1 MFAAKY
7 KKLSI
12 RFYREYSMEKLNKL
26 KKVIKKGVKVG
37 VLGAGLAA
45 STMLFNSCSNPNGP
59 QSPEQPGYEIP
70 ENPDQKQYGTPS
82 TQVMGNG
89 NYTVHSFFGEGNGN
103 FDVDIMAK
111 DLNHYLGKGETYVKG
126 LVDDFS
132 TSLQGRPGAQAYFNE
147 FITEQKNNEF
157 ERLYYNPNYHENPN
171 SNPYG
176 IDFIVNRISI
186 PSEPIFEDI
195 IRNID
200 NNRDRCLFIACY
212 QALSNEAYKY
222 GLGKFKNNNNNQM
235 RHYNSVREK
244 IDYRWEPGTTINN
257 PFDINQDIDQ
267 NKCLKIT
274 QEMDG
279 ILTQVVNKM
288 NNGVTVKDLQ
298 HVINISTT
306 AYSMKAMENL
316 AAHAINHNT
325 CNINIGIISAMDK
338 VADEMFEQEQQNLSS
353 MTI

>member
-1 MFAAKY
+1 
-7 KKLSI
+7 
-12 RFYREYSMEKLNKL
+12 MEKLNKL

-132 TSLQGRPGAQAYFNE
+132 ASLQGRHGAQTYFNE

-176 IDFIVNRISI
+176 FDSTIEGI
-186 PSEPIFEDI
+186 SEPCAYIFEDI

-200 NNRDRCLFIACY
+200 TNRDRCLFIRCY
-212 QALSNEAYKY
+212 HALSMEAYKY
-222 GLGKFKNNNNNQM
+222 GLGKFKNDNNNQM
-235 RHYNSVREK
+235 RKYQSIRED
-244 IDYRWEPGTTINN
+244 INYAWSSPTINN
-257 PFDINQDIDQ
+257 PFDINNDIDQ
-267 NKCLKIT
+267 NKCLLIT
-274 QEMDG
+274 QEMDN
-279 ILTQVVNKM
+279 LLNQVVNKM
-288 NNGVTVKDLQ
+288 NNGITVKDLQ

-306 AYSMKAMENL
+306 ANSLSAMDDLTE
-316 AAHAINHNT
+316 HALDHT
-325 CNINIGIISAMDK
+325 CSAVLHVIPAMDK

-353 MTI
+353 MTK

>member
-1 MFAAKY
+1 
-7 KKLSI
+7 
-12 RFYREYSMEKLNKL
+12 MEKLNKL

-45 STMLFNSCSNPNGP
+45 STMLFNSCANPNGP
-59 QSPEQPGYEIP
+59 QNPGQPGYEIP

-132 TSLQGRPGAQAYFNE
+132 TSLQGRADAQAYFDE
-147 FITEQKNNEF
+147 FITKQKNNEF
-157 ERLYYNPNYHENPN
+157 ERLGYFPNKNNPN
-171 SNPYG
+171 SNTYG

-200 NNRDRCLFIACY
+200 NNRDRFLFIRCY
-212 QALSNEAYKY
+212 HALSMEAYKY
-222 GLGKFKNNNNNQM
+222 GLGKYKNDNNKQM
-235 RHYNSVREK
+235 RHYNSVREE
-244 IDYRWEPGTTINN
+244 INEAWTASTINN

-267 NKCLKIT
+267 QKCLKIT
-274 QEMDG
+274 QTMDG
-279 ILTQVVNKM
+279 ILNQVVNKM
-288 NNGVTVKDLQ
+288 GKGVTVKDLQ
-298 HVINISTT
+298 RVINISTT
-306 AYSMKAMENL
+306 ANSLTAMEDLTAHGLDHDSCSINL
-316 AAHAINHNT
+316 
-325 CNINIGIISAMDK
+325 GSVSAMYEL
-338 VADEMFEQEQQNLSS
+338 ANEMFYQEQQNLSS
-353 MTI
+353 MTK

>member
-1 MFAAKY
+1 
-7 KKLSI
+7 
-12 RFYREYSMEKLNKL
+12 MEKLNKL

-157 ERLYYNPNYHENPN
+157 KRLGYFPNYHENPN
-171 SNPYG
+171 SNPHSF
-176 IDFIVNRISI
+176 DVTVNRISLY
-186 PSEPIFEDI
+186 SEPIFEDI

-200 NNRDRCLFIACY
+200 TNRDRCLFMRCY
-212 QALSNEAYKY
+212 HALSMEAYKY
-222 GLGKFKNNNNNQM
+222 GLGKYKNDNNNQM
-235 RHYNSVREK
+235 RKYQSERKEINES
-244 IDYRWEPGTTINN
+244 WTASTIGN
-257 PFDINQDIDQ
+257 PFDIDQDIDQ
-267 NKCLKIT
+267 NKCLQIT
-274 QEMDG
+274 QTMDD
-279 ILTQVVNKM
+279 ILNQVVNNM

-306 AYSMKAMENL
+306 ADSLTAMENL
-316 AAHAINHNT
+316 AAHALDHDSCGINL
-325 CNINIGIISAMDK
+325 GIVSAMYE
-338 VADEMFEQEQQNLSS
+338 VANEMFEQEQQNLSL
-353 MTI
+353 MTR

>member
-1 MFAAKY
+1 
-7 KKLSI
+7 
-12 RFYREYSMEKLNKL
+12 MEKLNKL

-132 TSLQGRPGAQAYFNE
+132 ASLQGRHGAQTYFNE

-176 IDFIVNRISI
+176 FDSTIEGI
-186 PSEPIFEDI
+186 SEPCAYIFEDI

-200 NNRDRCLFIACY
+200 TNRDRCLFIRCY
-212 QALSNEAYKY
+212 HALSMEAYKY
-222 GLGKFKNNNNNQM
+222 GLGKFKNDNNNQM
-235 RHYNSVREK
+235 RKYQSIRED
-244 IDYRWEPGTTINN
+244 INYAWSSPTINN
-257 PFDINQDIDQ
+257 PFDINNDIDQ
-267 NKCLKIT
+267 NKCLLIT
-274 QEMDG
+274 QEMDN
-279 ILTQVVNKM
+279 LLNQVVNKM
-288 NNGVTVKDLQ
+288 NNGITVKDLQ

-306 AYSMKAMENL
+306 ANSL
-316 AAHAINHNT
+316 
-325 CNINIGIISAMDK
+325 SAMDDLTEHALDHTCS
-338 VADEMFEQEQQNLSS
+338 ADLGIVSAMYEIAEEMFEQEQQNLSS
-353 MTI
+353 MTK

>member
-1 MFAAKY
+1 
-7 KKLSI
+7 
-12 RFYREYSMEKLNKL
+12 MEKLNKL

-70 ENPDQKQYGTPS
+70 GNPEDKNYCQPYDV
-82 TQVMGNG
+82 VMGNG
-89 NYTVHSFFGEGNGN
+89 NYVIHCFEG
-103 FDVDIMAK
+103 DATSSAYATMAE
-111 DLNHYLGKGETYVKG
+111 DMNYYLGKGETYVKG

-132 TSLQGRPGAQAYFNE
+132 TSLQGRHGAKAYFDE

-157 ERLYYNPNYHENPN
+157 KRLGYFPNYHENPN

-176 IDFIVNRISI
+176 FDVTVNRISLY
-186 PSEPIFEDI
+186 SEPIFEDI

-200 NNRDRCLFIACY
+200 TNRDRCLFIEY
-212 QALSNEAYKY
+212 YRALSNEAYKY
-222 GLGKFKNNNNNQM
+222 GLGKFKNDNNNQM
-235 RHYNSVREK
+235 RHYNSVRET
-244 IDYRWEPGTTINN
+244 INENWTASTINN
-257 PFDINQDIDQ
+257 HFDINTDIDTK
-267 NKCLKIT
+267 KCLQIT

-279 ILTQVVNKM
+279 ILNQVVNKM

-316 AAHAINHNT
+316 AAHALDHDS
-325 CNINIGIISAMDK
+325 CNINLGIISAMDK

-353 MTI
+353 MTR

>member
-1 MFAAKY
+1 
-7 KKLSI
+7 
-12 RFYREYSMEKLNKL
+12 MEKLNKL

-59 QSPEQPGYEIP
+59 QNPTQPGYEIP

-111 DLNHYLGKGETYVKG
+111 DLNHYLGKGEPYVKG
-126 LVDDFS
+126 LVDNFS
-132 TSLQGRPGAQAYFNE
+132 TSLQGRPGARAYFDE

-171 SNPYG
+171 FNPYG

-200 NNRDRCLFIACY
+200 NNRDRCLFIEY
-212 QALSNEAYKY
+212 YRALSNEAYKY
-222 GLGKFKNNNNNQM
+222 GLGKYKNDNNNQM
-235 RHYNSVREK
+235 RHYNSVRE
-244 IDYRWEPGTTINN
+244 TINENWTSSTISN

-267 NKCLKIT
+267 NKCLQIT
-274 QEMDG
+274 QKMDN
-279 ILTQVVNKM
+279 LLSQVVNKM

-298 HVINISTT
+298 YVINISTT

-316 AAHAINHNT
+316 TKHALDHDS
-325 CNINIGIISAMDK
+325 CGIDLGILSAMDK
-338 VADEMFEQEQQNLSS
+338 VADEMFEQEQQNSSS
-353 MTI
+353 MTR

>member
-1 MFAAKY
+1 
-7 KKLSI
+7 
-12 RFYREYSMEKLNKL
+12 MEKLNKL

-59 QSPEQPGYEIP
+59 QNPEQPGYEIP

-132 TSLQGRPGAQAYFNE
+132 ASLQGRHGAQTYFNE

-157 ERLYYNPNYHENPN
+157 ERLGYFPNKNNHN
-171 SNPYG
+171 SNPNG
-176 IDFIVNRISI
+176 IDVTVNWISRN
-186 PSEPIFEDI
+186 SEPIFEDI

-200 NNRDRCLFIACY
+200 TNRNRCLFIEY
-212 QALSNEAYKY
+212 YRALSNEAYKY
-222 GLGKFKNNNNNQM
+222 GLGKFKNDNNKQM
-235 RHYNSVREK
+235 RLYNSEREK
-244 IDYRWEPGTTINN
+244 INENWTACTINN

-267 NKCLKIT
+267 NKCLQIT
-274 QEMDG
+274 QAMDG
-279 ILTQVVNKM
+279 ILNQVVNKM

-306 AYSMKAMENL
+306 ADSLTAMENL
-316 AAHAINHNT
+316 TAHALNHDS
-325 CNINIGIISAMDK
+325 CGIDLGIVSAMNQI
-338 VADEMFEQEQQNLSS
+338 ADDMFEQEQQNLSS
-353 MTI
+353 MTR

>member
-1 MFAAKY
+1 
-7 KKLSI
+7 
-12 RFYREYSMEKLNKL
+12 MEKLNKL

-157 ERLYYNPNYHENPN
+157 ERLDYDPGYHENPN

-176 IDFIVNRISI
+176 FDSTIEGI
-186 PSEPIFEDI
+186 SEPCAYIFEDI

-200 NNRDRCLFIACY
+200 NNRDRCLFIYCY
-212 QALSNEAYKY
+212 YALSMEAYKY
-222 GLGKFKNNNNNQM
+222 GLGKFKNDNNNQM
-235 RHYNSVREK
+235 RKYQSIREDINYAWASPT
-244 IDYRWEPGTTINN
+244 IDN
-257 PFDINQDIDQ
+257 PFDINNDIDQ

-274 QEMDG
+274 QEMDNLL
-279 ILTQVVNKM
+279 IQVVNKM
-288 NNGVTVKDLQ
+288 DNGVTVKDLQ

-306 AYSMKAMENL
+306 ANSL
-316 AAHAINHNT
+316 
-325 CNINIGIISAMDK
+325 SAMDDLTEHALDHTCSAVLHVIPAMEK
-338 VADEMFEQEQQNLSS
+338 VAKEIAKQEQQNLSS
-353 MTI
+353 MTK

>member
-1 MFAAKY
+1 MFVARY
-7 KKLSI
+7 RKLSI
-12 RFYREYSMEKLNKL
+12 RFYREYNMEKLNKL

-132 TSLQGRPGAQAYFNE
+132 ASLQGRHGAQTYFNE

-176 IDFIVNRISI
+176 IDVTVNWISRN
-186 PSEPIFEDI
+186 SEPIFEDI
-195 IRNID
+195 IRKID
-200 NNRDRCLFIACY
+200 TSRDRYLFIRCY
-212 QALSNEAYKY
+212 QALTNEAYKY
-222 GLGKFKNNNNNQM
+222 GLGKYKNDNNNQM
-235 RHYNSVREK
+235 RHYNSVRET
-244 IDYRWEPGTTINN
+244 INESWTASTINN

-267 NKCLKIT
+267 NKCLQIT
-274 QEMDG
+274 QKMDG
-279 ILTQVVNKM
+279 ILNQVVNKM

-316 AAHAINHNT
+316 TAHALDHDS
-325 CNINIGIISAMDK
+325 CGIDLGIVSAMYDL
-338 VADEMFEQEQQNLSS
+338 AEEMFYQEQQNTSS
-353 MTI
+353 MTK

>member
-1 MFAAKY
+1 
-7 KKLSI
+7 
-12 RFYREYSMEKLNKL
+12 MEKLNKL

-132 TSLQGRPGAQAYFNE
+132 TSLPGRHGAQAYFNE

-157 ERLYYNPNYHENPN
+157 ERLGYFPNRNNPN
-171 SNPYG
+171 SNPRG
-176 IDFIVNRISI
+176 IDVTVNWISRN
-186 PSEPIFEDI
+186 SEPIFEDI

-200 NNRDRCLFIACY
+200 NNRDRCLFLRCY
-212 QALSNEAYKY
+212 HALSMEAYKY
-222 GLGKFKNNNNNQM
+222 GLGKFKNDNNKQM
-235 RHYNSVREK
+235 RLYNSEREE
-244 IDYRWEPGTTINN
+244 INESWTASTINN

-267 NKCLKIT
+267 NKCLQIT
-274 QEMDG
+274 QTMDG
-279 ILTQVVNKM
+279 ILQQVADKM
-288 NNGVTVKDLQ
+288 NKGVTVNDLQ
-298 HVINISTT
+298 RVINISTT
-306 AYSMKAMENL
+306 ANSL
-316 AAHAINHNT
+316 
-325 CNINIGIISAMDK
+325 SAMDDLSEHALDHTCSAVLHVIPAMEK
-338 VADEMFEQEQQNLSS
+338 IADEMFYQQQNTSS
-353 MTI
+353 MTK